1 MQIWS
6 AEIKEIELLY
16 NSVKGRFPELEK
28 DLDHLIKTDDEN
40 VALLYSRRCL
50 EIIVTDLC
58 EIELKRPR
66 KTEPLKGIIDKL
78 QREEKVPSHI
88 IVSMQFLNSLST
100 FGAHPKE
107 FDTEQVRLVLIN
119 LATIIRWYL
128 KHKETQDT
136 VGQKKGEI
144 PTESSVKSDLSKSA
158 KNSWKKI
165 LLIVSGLFLTAV
177 IIILV
182 LIAFNIIGNKKQNEI
197 PEKSIAVIPFINLSK
212 DPEQEYFSN
221 GMVDA
226 ILDHLVKLGDLKVI
240 SRTSSMRYKD
250 TELPL
255 KQIARELGVSSILE
269 GSVQKSGNNV
279 RITVQLIDAKT
290 DSHLWSETYD
300 KDLSD
305 VFLIQSEVAQNV
317 ARQLKAALTSKGTGL
332 FIETPLTT
340 SQLAYDFYLK
350 GKEYMSEYEP
360 ALAID
365 MYTKAIQEDS
375 LFAAAYAQRA
385 ISHLY
390 IFWTR
395 FGEGWQGHDLKAR
408 EDIKI
413 GSKINPELLE
423 IRYAEAVTYYHKDRN
438 YDKSLKILTELKSIV
453 PKMAELYAY
462 SSYIF
467 RRLGRLE
474 ESVIELDKAIQLDP
488 FNASYNDN
496 LALTYQLLH
505 QYDNQIEYSRKGLS
519 VVPDYKAFNSYI
531 FSANLDKSGDL
542 EVAQKESGLKD
553 EDLRYGINF
562 FSDQKIPINQYGVYY
577 YNRQY
582 ENLIESLRRDTI
594 TESDQVLY
602 HPKKYEMALAY
613 YLNGNKSLSKIYAD
627 SAIIYLKE
635 NINRNPTDERFWAT
649 LGKCYAF
656 SGDIK
661 EAVDCGQ
668 KAIELKPVKFDYFQG
683 IAKEQDLMEIY
694 IHTGNYDLALD
705 KIEHLLSDPS
715 WLSKGK
721 LMIDPMFDKLRDLPR
736 FQKIINSA
744 RK

>member
-6 AEIKEIELLY
+6 AEIKEIETLY
-16 NSVKGRFPELEK
+16 TSIKGRFPELEK
-28 DLDHLIKTDDEN
+28 DLDHLIKTDDDN

-58 EIELKRPR
+58 ESELNRPR

-107 FDTEQVRLVLIN
+107 FDTEQVRSVLIN

-128 KHKETQDT
+128 KYKDIQDNISPGKEE
-136 VGQKKGEI
+136 VI
-144 PTESSVKSDLSKSA
+144 IESSVKDDSAEPAKKSR
-158 KNSWKKI
+158 KKI
-165 LLIVSGLFLTAV
+165 ILVISGILVAAV
-177 IIILV
+177 IIILG
-182 LIAFNIIGNKKQNEI
+182 LFSFNILGNKKQAEA
-197 PEKSIAVIPFINLSK
+197 PEKSIAVLPFTNLSM

-226 ILDHLVKLGDLKVI
+226 ILDHLFKLGDLKVI

-250 TELPL
+250 TDLSL
-255 KQIARELGVSSILE
+255 KQIAHELGVSSMLE

-305 VFLIQSEVAQNV
+305 VFLIQSEVAQNI
-317 ARQLKAALTSKGTGL
+317 ARELKAALTSKGTSL
-332 FIETPLTT
+332 IKETPPTT
-340 SQLAYDFYLK
+340 NQLAYDFYLK
-350 GKEYMSEYEP
+350 GKEYMSKYEP
-360 ALAID
+360 ILAID

-375 LFAAAYAQRA
+375 LFANAYAQRA
-385 ISHLY
+385 ISNIY

-395 FGEGWQGHDLKAR
+395 FEEGWQGHDIKAM
-408 EDIKI
+408 EDIQK
-413 GSKINPELLE
+413 GLRINPESSE
-423 IRYAEAVTYYHKDRN
+423 IKYAEAVACYQLDRN
-438 YDKSLKILTELKSIV
+438 YNKALEILTELKGIV
-453 PKMAELYAY
+453 PNMAEIYAY
-462 SSYIF
+462 CSYIY

-474 ESVIELDKAIQLDP
+474 ESVVESEKSIELDP
-488 FNASYNDN
+488 FNASFIDN

-505 QYDNQIEYSRKGLS
+505 NYDEQIENSIKGLS
-519 VVPDYKAFNSYI
+519 VVPDYKIFNDYI
-531 FSANLDKSGDL
+531 FSANLDKTGDL
-542 EVAQKESGLKD
+542 KVALKESTLK
-553 EDLRYGINF
+553 EDNIRYGINY
-562 FSDQKIPINQYGVYY
+562 FSGPREGINQYGIYY

-582 ENLIESLRRDTI
+582 KQLVEFLLHDTL
-594 TESDQVLY
+594 TESDQMLF
-602 HPKKYEMALAY
+602 HPKTYELALAF
-613 YLNGNKSLSKIYAD
+613 YLNGNKSSSKIYAD
-627 SAIIYLKE
+627 SAIMFLKE
-635 NINRNPTDERFWAT
+635 QINRNPKDERFWAS

-656 SGDIK
+656 IGNNKDAI
-661 EAVDCGQ
+661 ECGQ
-668 KAIELKPVKFDYFQG
+668 KAINLKPVKFDYFQG

-694 IHTGNYDLALD
+694 VLTGNYDQALD
-705 KIEHLLSDPS
+705 KIDHLLSVPS

-721 LMIDPMFDKLRDLPR
+721 LMIDPIFDKLRNLPR